1 MNFKLKFSLPQG
13 EKFVVGNSQFEFE
26 ATVHELDEEKFS
38 FMSKE
43 VNAKI

>member
-1 MNFKLKFSLPQG
+1 
-13 EKFVVGNSQFEFE
+13 VVGNSQFEFE
-26 ATVHELDEEKFS
+26 APVDESEEGKFS